1 MYKHILVALDG
12 SLESEQA
19 LKQAIALAGLVGASL
34 TGISVIEKLPAYA
47 ASVGEVQE
55 MKDEFEG
62 FFAGVQDNAAKA
74 AKAGGVDLK
83 TILRA
88 GNAAHTIVH
97 YAAENG
103 VDLIVMGAI
112 GRRGLGGTADKVTE
126 NAACSVLVARVSLPS
141 IRVRDA
147 MTSAVTAIS
156 PTTPLSQV
164 VELLIEK
171 GLKATPVVENG
182 KIIGIITGGDLL
194 ARAGMG
200 LRISLQR
207 ILPADLFSEQIRQ
220 LAEEGKTAKDIMTS
234 PVVTIDDDEHVTRA
248 AALMSEKNIKRLP
261 VVNKQGELVGVIS
274 RLDILALVAS
284 GGPSSELFPA
294 IAGATARTAGDIMF
308 RNVPT
313 VTLDANLNEVIN
325 KILTTPLRRVVV
337 TDEGRHV
344 LGIIVDTDLVKAT
357 PQRKAGWLPNILSRF
372 SNVPTELVNFTENA
386 GDVMTR
392 EVFAVQPDTPLTDV
406 IRLMIDKQIKRLVV
420 TDEDKRLVGMVSRE
434 SILRVLISNT

>member
-12 SLESEQA
+12 SPESEQA
-19 LKQAIALAGLVGASL
+19 LKQAIALASLAGASL

-55 MKDEFEG
+55 MKNEFEV
-62 FFAGVQDNAAKA
+62 FFAGVQENAVKA
-74 AKAGGVDLK
+74 AKAGEVDMK
-83 TILRA
+83 TIIRA

-97 YAAENG
+97 YAEETG

-141 IRVRDA
+141 LRVRDV
-147 MTSAVTAIS
+147 MTREVTSVS
-156 PTTPLSQV
+156 PSTPLSHV

-194 ARAGMG
+194 TRAGMG

-207 ILPADLFSEQIRQ
+207 ILPADIFSEQIRQ

-234 PVVTIDDDEHVTRA
+234 PVVTIGADEHVTKA

-261 VVNKQGELVGVIS
+261 VLNKQGELVGIIS

-294 IAGATARTAGDIMF
+294 IAGASARTAGDIML
-308 RNVPT
+308 RNVPI
-313 VTLDANLNEVIN
+313 VALDANLNEVIN
-325 KILTTPLRRVVV
+325 KILSTPLRRVAV

-344 LGIIVDTDLVKAT
+344 LGIILDTDLVKAT
-357 PQRKAGWLPNILSRF
+357 PHKKAGWLPNILSRF
-372 SNVPTELVNFTENA
+372 SNAPTDLVNFTEKA
-386 GDVMTR
+386 SEVMSRDV
-392 EVFAVQPDTPLTDV
+392 FSVQPDTPLTDV

-420 TDEDKRLVGMVSRE
+420 TDEEKRLVGMVSRE
-434 SILRVLISNT
+434 SILRVLISNI

>member
-12 SLESEQA
+12 SLESDQA
-19 LKQAIALAGLVGASL
+19 LKQAVALARLAGASL
-34 TGISVIEKLPAYA
+34 TGISVIEKLPAFA
-47 ASVGEVQE
+47 ASVGEVEE
-55 MKDEFEG
+55 MKNEFEV
-62 FFAGVQDNAAKA
+62 FFAGVQDSALKA
-74 AKAGGVDLK
+74 AKAGGLDMK
-83 TILRA
+83 TINRA

-97 YAAENG
+97 YAEENG
-103 VDLIVMGAI
+103 VDLIVMGAN

-126 NAACSVLVARVSLPS
+126 NASCSVLVARVSLPS

-147 MTSAVTAIS
+147 MTSEVTAIS

-194 ARAGMG
+194 TRAGMG

-207 ILPADLFSEQIRQ
+207 VLPANIFSEQIQ
-220 LAEEGKTAKDIMTS
+220 HLAEEGKTAKDIMTS
-234 PVVTIDDDEHVTRA
+234 PVVTIGADEHVTKA
-248 AALMSEKNIKRLP
+248 AALMAEKNIKRLP
-261 VVNKQGELVGVIS
+261 VVNKQGELVGIIS
-274 RLDILALVAS
+274 RLDILALIAS
-284 GGPSSELFPA
+284 GGSSSELFLA
-294 IAGATARTAGDIMF
+294 IAGASARTAGDIMF

-313 VTLDANLNEVIN
+313 VALDANLNEVIN
-325 KILTTPLRRVVV
+325 KILATPLRRVVV

-357 PQRKAGWLPNILSRF
+357 PYKKAGWLPNILSRF
-372 SNVPTELVNFTENA
+372 SNAPTDLVNFTEKA
-386 GDVMTR
+386 VDVMSR

-406 IRLMIDKQIKRLVV
+406 IRLMVDKQIKRLVV
-420 TDEDKRLVGMVSRE
+420 TDEEKRLAGMVSRE
-434 SILRVLISNT
+434 SILRVMISNA